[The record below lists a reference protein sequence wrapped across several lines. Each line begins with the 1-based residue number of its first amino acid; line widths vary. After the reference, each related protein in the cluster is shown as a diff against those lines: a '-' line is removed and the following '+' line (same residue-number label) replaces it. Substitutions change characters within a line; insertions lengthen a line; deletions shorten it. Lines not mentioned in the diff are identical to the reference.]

1 MKDGNGDAV
10 LLPFLFF
17 FSSHYFS
24 VLMVSPVSR
33 MNHGV
38 DLDVLL
44 KVGATGEGDQTL

>member
-1 MKDGNGDAV
+1 MKHGNGDPV

-17 FSSHYFS
+17 SFFHYFS
-24 VLMVSPVSR
+24 ALMVSPVSR

-44 KVGATGEGDQTL
+44 KVGAT